1 MMTSAVFIH
10 QKPPTRGPSHV
21 SSASYGSSPAGSL
34 PPFSPPSTLTHSGA
48 LGVAGASPPY
58 RGGSSSAGGDKTN
71 PYLAAKKFWKRLC
84 FDPALDPTEYLIGF
98 IETVQQPERKSGVE
112 AWSMRLHDRLCE
124 LPYTLFVERFC
135 GGGGGGGG
143 GPLLPR
149 ESSPNAAW
157 LNFSQ
162 STSDE
167 AASDVPYHRIAYF
180 KHGNVVVWES
190 EYHKR
195 RLNDLSPATVSGS
208 YDGGVCGGGGGGG
221 VMQGGSDRSS
231 RRSNSRDGMLTL
243 PASSAGLLSLGSGF
257 TPLAGINLDGAGA
270 FTTSGR
276 SPRGASPG
284 ASEDGL
290 DGTVSDEDDLQLLLE
305 EEEAADEE
313 GTQEGTDVEAVAGGK
328 EDVEEG
334 AGRRGGMPLYPV
346 TRVASST
353 GRGGSAAAAAVAAAA
368 AAAAAA
374 TMDSAAAELPEA
386 PPPLPQLPE
395 ECWMSM
401 LQQQLGVRDVCM
413 VGRTCRWLRQLAAD
427 PGVWRSQYCGLWGAY
442 PDPGL
447 GAAVVRRMCRRSQL
461 RAARWLEAHVSSSAM
476 GFPSTTCLQMD
487 DSKVVS
493 GDGNAVRLWEHATGR
508 RIATLQGHPGR
519 ITSVAF
525 DDSLLVSGCAGSVVK
540 LWSMDDL
547 RCRRTLR
554 GHEGA
559 VTSCCLLPTG
569 IPVSGAEDGVMRLW
583 DVTSGS
589 AIVSL
594 EAGGPVMAM
603 QAHAPSGHLV
613 SAAGWGVQIWDV
625 STATLL
631 HTLGVPTDDDVLA
644 SAVAA
649 AAAGGGLH
657 ATASVQHPY
666 TCVSYMGELLAAG
679 RHGEV
684 VLLDLRVSGA
694 VGRLVC
700 ATYGGGSRGSGGGA
714 AAAAD
719 FGSIAAAAAAVGAG
733 RSGGGG
739 GRTAACVG
747 VQMDEWKLVCGFN
760 DGRHLLHVYD
770 IRSLPKAGAAAAAT
784 TGGSSGG
791 GGGGSLARRDW
802 HEPLMSLKAPSRI
815 NTFQFHEQALL
826 VGVEGSE
833 CIMWRFE
840 DPTVCRTGTTV
851 KSTLGSQS
859 PVAAP
864 GSGWGGG
871 SGGGPGTGGGIGT
884 SGMQGAEAGGFMDAG
899 GSGRKEKKKPAKV
912 AKKQTRYPKRN
923 TK

>member
-1 MMTSAVFIH
+1 MMMTSAVSIH
-10 QKPPTRGPSHV
+10 QKPPARGPSHI

-34 PPFSPPSTLTHSGA
+34 PPFSPPSMLTHSGA
-48 LGVAGASPPY
+48 LGVAGASPPF

-71 PYLAAKKFWKRLC
+71 PYLAAKKFWKRIC

-124 LPYTLFVERFC
+124 LPYNLFVERFC

-143 GPLLPR
+143 PLMPR

-157 LNFSQ
+157 LTSSQ

-195 RLNDLSPATVSGS
+195 RLNDLAPAAVSGS
-208 YDGGVCGGGGGGG
+208 SDGWVGGGGTPGGT
-221 VMQGGSDRSS
+221 DRSS
-231 RRSNSRDGMLTL
+231 RRPNSRDGMLTL
-243 PASSAGLLSLGSGF
+243 PASGAGLLSLGSGF
-257 TPLAGINLDGAGA
+257 TPLGGINVDGAGA
-270 FTTSGR
+270 FTVSGR
-276 SPRGASPG
+276 SPRGVSPG
-284 ASEDGL
+284 CSDDGL
-290 DGTVSDEDDLQLLLE
+290 EGTGSDDDELQLLLE
-305 EEEAADEE
+305 EEEAADGE
-313 GTQEGTDVEAVAGGK
+313 GTHVDAVAARRD
-328 EDVEEG
+328 DVEEG
-334 AGRRGGMPLYPV
+334 VGGLGAGQPLYPV
-346 TRVASST
+346 PRVGSST
-353 GRGGSAAAAAVAAAA
+353 GRGSSATAAAAAAV
-368 AAAAAA
+368 
-374 TMDSAAAELPEA
+374 TMDLAASALPEA

-413 VGRTCRWLRQLAAD
+413 VGRTCRWLRQLVAD
-427 PGVWRSQYCGLWGAY
+427 PAVWRSQYCALWGAH

-447 GAAVVRRMCRRSQL
+447 SAAVVRRMCRRSQL
-461 RAARWLEAHVSSSAM
+461 RAARWLEAHVGSAAM
-476 GFPSTTCLQMD
+476 GFASTTCLQMD

-594 EAGGPVMAM
+594 EAGAPVMAM
-603 QAHAPSGHLV
+603 QAHGPSGHLV

-631 HTLGVPTDDDVLA
+631 HTLGASPDDDALA
-644 SAVAA
+644 SAIAA
-649 AAAGGGLH
+649 AAPGGGLH

-684 VLLDLRVSGA
+684 VLLDPRVSGA
-694 VGRLVC
+694 VGRLI
-700 ATYGGGSRGSGGGA
+700 SRSSGGGA
-714 AAAAD
+714 AAAAN
-719 FGSIAAAAAAVGAG
+719 FGSIAAAAAVGAG
-733 RSGGGG
+733 QRNGGGG
-739 GRTAACVG
+739 GGGKAAPCVG

-770 IRSLPKAGAAAAAT
+770 IRSLPKAGTAAAT
-784 TGGSSGG
+784 SGG
-791 GGGGSLARRDW
+791 ASGGSLARRDW

-833 CIMWRFE
+833 CVMWRFE
-840 DPTVCRTGTTV
+840 DPTACRTVTTT
-851 KSTLGSQS
+851 KSALGPQS
-859 PVAAP
+859 PVAAL
-864 GSGWGGG
+864 GSSWGRGGGGGG
-871 SGGGPGTGGGIGT
+871 SGVGPGTGGG
-884 SGMQGAEAGGFMDAG
+884 SGAGGMPGAEAGSFVDAAAAG